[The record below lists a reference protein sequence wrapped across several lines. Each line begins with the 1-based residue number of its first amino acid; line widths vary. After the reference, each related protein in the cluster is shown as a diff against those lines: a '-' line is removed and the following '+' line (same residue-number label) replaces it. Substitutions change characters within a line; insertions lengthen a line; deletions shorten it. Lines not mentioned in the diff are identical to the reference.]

1 MDNNSI
7 DEKKINLEF
16 LNSNYSNLAEKQDDE
31 KLSKNKYPKTV
42 FLIILNEFC
51 ERFSYY
57 GIRTVLFLY
66 LTNFI
71 KIEQHSAT
79 AIYHAFTVIC
89 YFTPVLGAIL
99 ADGYLGLYK
108 TILYVSIV
116 YSIGE
121 IILTLTSAIPLGA
134 PNIVGPSIALFIIAI
149 GTGGNQINI
158 IGILKLL
165 NIKILIIIKKAFL
178 LTLKILNSKF
188 KLNLKK
194 KLQL

>member
-1 MDNNSI
+1 MEENSI
-7 DEKKINLEF
+7 DEKINFE
-16 LNSNYSNLAEKQDDE
+16 NSKYSNHTEKQE
-31 KLSKNKYPKTV
+31 KMRKDKYPKTV

-79 AIYHAFTVIC
+79 AIYHAFTVVC
-89 YFTPVLGAIL
+89 YFTPILGAIL

-121 IILTLTSAIPLGA
+121 IILTLTSVIPLGA
-134 PNIVGPSIALFIIAI
+134 PNIVGPSIALFIIAV
-149 GTGGNQINI
+149 GTGGN
-158 IGILKLL
+158 
-165 NIKILIIIKKAFL
+165 
-178 LTLKILNSKF
+178 
-188 KLNLKK
+188 
-194 KLQL
+194 

>member
-1 MDNNSI
+1 MVDNSI
-7 DEKKINLEF
+7 EEKKTKFELCDTS
-16 LNSNYSNLAEKQDDE
+16 NSNLPDKYDDD
-31 KLSKNKYPKTV
+31 KISQKNEYPKTV

-116 YSIGE
+116 YCVGE

-134 PNIVGPSIALFIIAI
+134 PNIAGPAISLFIIAV
-149 GTGGNQINI
+149 GTGGNISVY
-158 IGILKLL
+158 
-165 NIKILIIIKKAFL
+165 F
-178 LTLKILNSKF
+178 
-188 KLNLKK
+188 
-194 KLQL
+194 